1 MSEMPKLS
9 LPVSTRDSGFY
20 AGFNGIVAMGAK
32 IIIGLLILWA
42 VIVPESAGKVLASV
56 QGWSVKSFGYWY
68 VWVSAFYMITCLGL
82 ALWPKSGR
90 IRLGGPN
97 EKPEFNRFSWFSMM
111 FGAGLGVGMLT
122 YSTAEPIFHFANNPD
137 VIKGLADGQAAN
149 NVRYAYKWAFLH
161 YGLTPWACYGIVGMA
176 LGYFSYNRG
185 LPLTIRSGLFPLFGK
200 SLSGP
205 IGHIVDIAAILAT
218 IIGVGVTI
226 GYGVSQ
232 FASGFFN
239 ITEWGWIASEDG
251 KPTLAAQ
258 LLALVIIMGASTV
271 SALSGVNKGIKWLSN
286 INMGLSFFLLG
297 FFALFGAFIFAF
309 KTYFLALWDY
319 LLALPS
325 MSFTVWSGEAG
336 SLGEKLAGWQGDW
349 TIFYWAWWIAF
360 APFVGMFLARVSRG
374 RTVREYVLGAIIV
387 PAMMCLVWFAL
398 VGGTAVHLE
407 LTGVA
412 QGSIVGADI
421 SAQLFQTINLLL
433 DSVFAKIMSGIIVIL
448 LLTYLITSA
457 DSAVLVV
464 NTISS
469 VGDGARKH
477 PKHIIIWGLIFA
489 AVVASL
495 LIAGGMGA
503 LRSAMIIGALPFSA
517 VMALMTISIIKGLVF
532 DHK

>member
-1 MSEMPKLS
+1 
-9 LPVSTRDSGFY
+9 LP
-20 AGFNGIVAMGAK
+20 AGTASP
-32 IIIGLLILWA
+32 LW
-42 VIVPESAGKVLASV
+42 S
-56 QGWSVKSFGYWY
+56 
-68 VWVSAFYMITCLGL
+68 
-82 ALWPKSGR
+82 
-90 IRLGGPN
+90 
-97 EKPEFNRFSWFSMM
+97 
-111 FGAGLGVGMLT
+111 
-122 YSTAEPIFHFANNPD
+122 H
-137 VIKGLADGQAAN
+137 
-149 NVRYAYKWAFLH
+149 
-161 YGLTPWACYGIVGMA
+161 
-176 LGYFSYNRG
+176 
-185 LPLTIRSGLFPLFGK
+185 
-200 SLSGP
+200 
-205 IGHIVDIAAILAT
+205 
-218 IIGVGVTI
+218 
-226 GYGVSQ
+226 
-232 FASGFFN
+232 
-239 ITEWGWIASEDG
+239 
-251 KPTLAAQ
+251 
-258 LLALVIIMGASTV
+258 
-271 SALSGVNKGIKWLSN
+271 NKGIKWLSN

-336 SLGEKLAGWQGDW
+336 SVGEKLANWQGDW

-374 RTVREYVLGAIIV
+374 RTVREYVLGAIIF

-421 SAQLFQTINLLL
+421 SAQLFQTINLML
-433 DSVFAKIMSGIIVIL
+433 STGFAKLMSLIIVIL